1 MKNIKNNKYILI
13 LSIAF
18 LFISCTEN
26 DRDEILFDGNQFETA
41 YSFVNINLTET
52 VLGDQTIQYKAVTT
66 TNPSDSEQTFEIVLD
81 EEETTAEPE
90 SFNLPNSVTI
100 PANSFEGFVDIEY
113 KTNGLP
119 SVPRTIV
126 FNYVV
131 PEGTVLLNSNELKAT
146 INFEAVTLCDT
157 GDVNI
162 DITTDDWPDETT
174 WSLVDEDDNEIA
186 AGGPYDIQN
195 ELFEETVT
203 GLDSGCYTFTI
214 FDAFGDGICC
224 EFGAGSYAISCA
236 SSGTVIKSGGQFGA
250 EESIFFCIN

>member
-1 MKNIKNNKYILI
+1 MKTIINKNCILI
-13 LSIAF
+13 LSFAF
-18 LFISCTEN
+18 LFFSCTEE
-26 DRDEILFDGNQFETA
+26 DRDEVLFDGSQFPAA
-41 YSFVNINLTET
+41 YSFVNINTTET

-66 TNPSDSEQTFEIVLD
+66 TKLSDEEQTFEIVLD

-100 PANSFEGFVDIEY
+100 PANSYEGFVDIEY
-113 KTNGLP
+113 TINGLP

-146 INFEAVTLCDT
+146 IDFEAVTLCDN
-157 GDVNI
+157 GDLNL
-162 DITTDDWPDETT
+162 DITTDDWPGETT
-174 WSLVDEDDNEIA
+174 WSIVDEDDNEVA
-186 AGGPYDIQN
+186 AGGPYDTAN
-195 ELFEETVT
+195 ADFAETVS

-224 EFGAGSYAISCA
+224 EFGNGSYTLSCA
-236 SSGTVIKSGGQFGA
+236 SSGTVIKSGGQFES
-250 EESIFFCIN
+250 EESVFFCIN